1 MKRNIIIATLGLA
14 TLISFGASAATQLSE
29 DQTQNMQEIGSI
41 SVSQSASSP
50 MSIREQLS
58 AKADQAGAKAYRV
71 TELQQGDTWHATAE
85 LYK

>member
-14 TLISFGASAATQLSE
+14 SMLSFGASAATLVSS
-29 DQTQNMQEIGSI
+29 DQAQNLQSLGTV
-41 SVSQSASSP
+41 SVSQTASSP

-58 AKADQAGAKAYRV
+58 AKADQAGASSYRV
-71 TELQQGDTWHATAE
+71 TELQEGDTWHATAE

>member
-14 TLISFGASAATQLSE
+14 SLLSFGASAATVVSA
-29 DQTQNMQEIGSI
+29 DQAQNMQSLGSV
-41 SVSQSASSP
+41 SVSQTASSP

-58 AKADQAGAKAYRV
+58 AKADQAGASSYRV
-71 TELQQGDTWHATAE
+71 TELQEGDTWHATAE